1 MSEAD
6 TIIGIYQG
14 FQSAIGCGRTIL
26 WQEDTTWYLQWTSP
40 FSSRTKTHVARYA
53 FARRELVNRHWT
65 KDFSVDTWG
74 AILASEVREKW
85 GGNPDQA
92 DKDSKPLI
100 FQDGLGE

>member
-1 MSEAD
+1 MTEAD
-6 TIIGIYQG
+6 IIIGIYQG
-14 FQSAIGCGRTIL
+14 FQAAIGCGHTVL
-26 WQEDTTWYLQWTSP
+26 WRDEYGWFLEWTSP
-40 FSSRTKTHVARYA
+40 VCRGHRHGASYRFSSR
-53 FARRELVNRHWT
+53 ELFRFEEVHHF
-65 KDFSVDTWG
+65 DPSQWG